1 MSAVNDSLVLEQL
14 EPVYLRVQWV
24 PILRGWAATMGGYR
38 TPWPR
43 EALRLI
49 EACLGA
55 KELIGSQE
63 PAVSGIVLDENQPAC
78 LVRRSGTDKV
88 LALHSA
94 AGWWTRLQS
103 LMGGPIWAYVMI
115 DTRTDTWEGCK

>member
-1 MSAVNDSLVLEQL
+1 MSAVNDSLALEQP

-24 PILRGWAATMGGYR
+24 PILRGWAATMGGYC
-38 TPWPR
+38 TAWPR

-49 EACLGA
+49 DAGLGS

-63 PAVSGIVLDENQPAC
+63 PAADGIVLDESQPAC
-78 LVRRSGTDKV
+78 LVRRHGTDKV
-88 LALHSA
+88 LVLHSA
-94 AGWWTRLQS
+94 AGWWTRVQA

-115 DTRTDTWEGCK
+115 DTRTDSWEGCK